1 MRAWAI
7 RLVTIAVLL
16 GTLLG
21 CLQEQRYHVVDAAVE
36 MTADT
41 PVFFV
46 TEDDDEVFRVDAPFS
61 LRITPPSERALAA
74 LSEPPATDYAPF
86 VRRPWVMRDDLTLQL
101 DYAVE
106 NRAMDPVVVTVTLNG
121 INEFHYYAPGPEN
134 FHQWERRVSLAPG
147 ERVHGTLT
155 GLELDEIAVDL
166 ATVVNGAPNS
176 NLVVDARSQS
186 DRDPRVAPYIP
197 KLVPGLVGVRAGLE
211 TNRALPLRLELTIR
225 GSDHHDRAAKRGERA
240 WTLPEPQPFTP
251 IVPDIE

>member
-1 MRAWAI
+1 MRLSTASI
-7 RLVTIAVLL
+7 LL
-16 GTLLG
+16 GSASG
-21 CLQEQRYHVVDAAVE
+21 CLQEQRYHVLDASVE

-46 TEDDDEVFRVDAPFS
+46 TEDDDEIFRVDAPFE
-61 LRITPPSERALAA
+61 LRITPPSDSAFAA

-86 VRRPWVMRDDLTLQL
+86 PRRPWVARDDLTLQL

-106 NRAMDPVVVTVTLNG
+106 NHGAETVLVTVTLNG

-134 FHQWERRVSLAPG
+134 FHQWERRVSLSPG
-147 ERVHGTLT
+147 ARVHGTVT
-155 GLELDEIAVDL
+155 DVELDEIAVDL

-186 DRDPRVAPYIP
+186 ARDPRVAPYIP
-197 KLVPGLVGVRAGLE
+197 KLIPGLVGIRAGLE
-211 TNRALPLRLELTIR
+211 TSRALPLRLELSIR
-225 GSDHHDRAAKRGERA
+225 GTDHHDRAAKRGEHA

-251 IVPDIE
+251 IVPDID